1 MAYFCS
7 SQFLALIALIVM
19 EYMKRSRMEE
29 EEMKLGSF
37 EHAYNLSAEYFVFTC
52 VRDLSIMTPLAF
64 FDRNLFWSFKYR
76 FLVSYIDFMAVLIQS
91 AIAEQIYLYSLAQ
104 QPGQDPIEINEQYL
118 NFQDL
123 SKSWFALTLINQVF

>member
-1 MAYFCS
+1 
-7 SQFLALIALIVM
+7 
-19 EYMKRSRMEE
+19 
-29 EEMKLGSF
+29 
-37 EHAYNLSAEYFVFTC
+37 
-52 VRDLSIMTPLAF
+52 MTPLAF

-91 AIAEQIYLYSLAQ
+91 AIAEQIYLYGLAQ
-104 QPGQDPIEINEQYL
+104 DAGQDPTDINKQYL

>member
-7 SQFLALIALIVM
+7 SQFLALIALMVM
-19 EYMKRSRMEE
+19 EHMKRSNKV
-29 EEMKLGSF
+29 EEMNLGRF

-91 AIAEQIYLYSLAQ
+91 AIAEQIYLYCLAQ
-104 QPGQDPIEINEQYL
+104 QPDQDPTEINKQYL

-123 SKSWFALTLINQVF
+123 SKSWFSLTLIN